1 MMGRTTWK
9 PALTALLKGP
19 ASREGSKALRMFSK
33 ASSPVTNPRQRP
45 EQLGGWAPSSAAAGR
60 HSQELQ
66 H

>member
-19 ASREGSKALRMFSK
+19 ASREESKAQWMFSE
-33 ASSPVTNPRQRP
+33 APSPVTNPGQRP
-45 EQLGGWAPSSAAAGR
+45 EQLGGRAPSSAAAGR

-66 H
+66 Q